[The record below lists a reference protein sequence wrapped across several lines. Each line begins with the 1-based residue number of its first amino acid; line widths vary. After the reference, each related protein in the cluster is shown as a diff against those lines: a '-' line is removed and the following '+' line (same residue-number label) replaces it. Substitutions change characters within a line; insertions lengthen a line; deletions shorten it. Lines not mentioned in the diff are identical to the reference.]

1 MNRFAA
7 SRDLTDKT
15 RHIQATPAP
24 HLSWLCGH
32 RKPRAGG
39 KLRAGMLWR
48 CVDCAQKLRAQ

>member
-7 SRDLTDKT
+7 SRDLTDKP

-48 CVDCAQKLRAQ
+48 CVDCARKAA